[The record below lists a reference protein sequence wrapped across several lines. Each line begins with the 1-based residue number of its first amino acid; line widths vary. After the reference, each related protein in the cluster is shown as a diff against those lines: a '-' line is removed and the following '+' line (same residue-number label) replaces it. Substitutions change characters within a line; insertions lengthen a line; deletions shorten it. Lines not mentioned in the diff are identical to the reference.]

1 MRINFYTT
9 YLAALFNNI
18 WARYGIEKSY
28 NKVTIQQLPQSQL
41 LQDVFWEEFIPKK
54 NIAKELKYNTISS
67 DSVPFLQRKT
77 VIVSNK
83 QKAGQTVKLSPQLV
97 LLEPSV
103 LEWKTFLD
111 KHSILLNLHVFLHCI
126 FIFFFLGKPLKIYFK
141 LPCWNFSR
149 STIFLLNPF
158 SLGGWGHWI

>member
-28 NKVTIQQLPQSQL
+28 NKVTIQQLLQSQL

-54 NIAKELKYNTISS
+54 NIAKELKYNKISS

-97 LLEPSV
+97 LLEPSI
-103 LEWKTFLD
+103 LEQKTFLN
-111 KHSILLNLHVFLHCI
+111 KHSILLNLHVFLHP
-126 FIFFFLGKPLKIYFK
+126 IFFFFFFFFK
-141 LPCWNFSR
+141 D
-149 STIFLLNPF
+149 NP
-158 SLGGWGHWI
+158 SKSI